1 MRYLRRVASDG
12 EEMMAARPRWRR
24 ALLRYAWLWFLAGVV
39 LVAALPPRPAS
50 AQNPLCDVSNLLGKW
65 GLYWLQTRTVMV
77 EGHQLELRFCAPREH
92 SIVAEQMLDLAV
104 RALPVLD
111 ALTDV
116 RLDGSHQRT
125 FFLEDT
131 QKLLVLN
138 ADGFI
143 DSRNDAI
150 TLHPGSL
157 ESTLIHEL
165 AHYWSDRR
173 RFPERWMVE
182 AYAEYL
188 TSLAAR
194 ELGVPFSPMP
204 PNGACEGL
212 PLQRWQPGSGFAEVC
227 AYAVGPRVFHDLAA
241 AAGADT
247 LRQVI
252 SDLSRQPGGVR
263 SEALLT
269 YLERESGANLSPL
282 MLGRVFGP
290 ELNDRLSERAE
301 LQDRRIQATSAA
313 AAVGIPMPPVV
324 AEHLNAWRHDE
335 AAAALEWIEP
345 VLHEVSVTQSG
356 CVKLQLDC
364 AALWRDLPPD
374 PGRWMALRER
384 LSEAPQILS
393 VYGNLRD
400 AAEALGL
407 EMPAAFSDE
416 AARLNFAA
424 LPGLQA
430 AEETLTLARTTEER
444 CAAVQAPCPAAWRQF
459 WATGDVPAVR
469 GALEKLNTLLN
480 AAAQLEPRCESLGSQ
495 CGLLWRQALEREGPE
510 AAKTVLDD
518 LKVVLD
524 TYDRLEPGCK
534 RLGLPCAAVVR
545 QALARE
551 GLEAAKT
558 ALDDLK
564 VVLDTNARL
573 EPDCKRLELQ
583 CVGVWRQALEQEG
596 PEAAK
601 TALAGL
607 EDIIERGK
615 ALEERCGDLG
625 VTCASLWREAVKQGG
640 IAAGRQALGE
650 LETLLDEAVRV
661 EQACAEAGWSCAKA
675 WRDRLANAGLQ
686 EAREVLSAQERALSV
701 LAETERGLASS
712 FFARRPAL
720 IATEGDSPRAADPLA
735 EAKRLFEEGKVE
747 EAQEL
752 ANAVKREYDQRERQ
766 WLIGVALLIAVIVAG
781 LGALLLFRRRRRAA
795 APAKGAP

>member
-12 EEMMAARPRWRR
+12 EEMMAARPRWCR

-65 GLYWLQTRTVMV
+65 GLYWLQTRTVVV
-77 EGHQLELRFCAPREH
+77 EGHELELRFCAPREH

-157 ESTLIHEL
+157 ESTVIHEL
-165 AHYWSDRR
+165 AHYWSDRQ

-188 TSLAAR
+188 TSLAAPQLAVFFKPLLQKR
-194 ELGVPFSPMP
+194 
-204 PNGACEGL
+204 ACEGL
-212 PLQRWQPGSGFAEVC
+212 PLQDWKPSWGPADVC
-227 AYAVGPRVFHDLAA
+227 PYAVGLQVFEELAA
-241 AAGADT
+241 AAGPDT
-247 LRQVI
+247 LRRVI
-252 SDLSRQPGGVR
+252 GDLSRQRGGVR

-282 MLGRVFGP
+282 MRGRVFGP
-290 ELNDRLSERAE
+290 ELDDRLEERAK

-324 AEHLNAWRHDE
+324 AEHLNAWRHQE

-345 VLHEVSVTQSG
+345 VLHEVSVTHER
-356 CVKLQLDC
+356 CVALQLDC

-384 LSEAPQILS
+384 LREAPQILS

-424 LPGLQA
+424 LRGLQA

-444 CAAVQAPCPAAWRQF
+444 CVAVQAPCPATWRQS
-459 WATGDVPAVR
+459 WNKGDTLAAR
-469 GALEKLNTLLN
+469 GVLEALGALLN
-480 AAAQLEPRCESLGSQ
+480 AAAQLEARCEGLEFP
-495 CGLLWRQALEREGPE
+495 CGALWRQALAREGLE
-510 AAKTVLDD
+510 AAKTALDVLAN
-518 LKVVLD
+518 LLD
-524 TYDRLEPGCK
+524 TYARLEPGCK

-545 QALARE
+545 QAL
-551 GLEAAKT
+551 
-558 ALDDLK
+558 
-564 VVLDTNARL
+564 
-573 EPDCKRLELQ
+573 
-583 CVGVWRQALEQEG
+583 EQEG

-607 EDIIERGK
+607 QDIIERGT
-615 ALEERCGDLG
+615 ALEDRCGDLG
-625 VTCASLWREAVKQGG
+625 VTCASLWREAIKQGD
-640 IAAGRQALGE
+640 IAAGRQVLGE

-675 WRDRLANAGLQ
+675 WRDRLANAGLR
-686 EAREVLSAQERALSV
+686 EAREVLSAQERALPV

-712 FFARRPAL
+712 FFARISAL

-781 LGALLLFRRRRRAA
+781 LGALLLFRLRRRAA